1 MWAVLMRIVVLEAGD
16 VNREIRALF
25 RLQSRLDAIR
35 PHTYIHASRTFQ
47 C

>member
-16 VNREIRALF
+16 VNREIRVLF
-25 RLQSRLDAIR
+25 RLQSRLNAIH
-35 PHTYIHASRTFQ
+35 PHTCISHFQ